1 MAEQSPSPPT
11 ASHTETPPAPQPRR
25 RPRRPRAPG
34 AYLRLPVWQRFV
46 LAGVI
51 AVVLLVAMVIFVE
64 HNNTNTNRSLN
75 EAAEV
80 KANRDA
86 VILVRQDQAPH
97 SMRLQAHQRP
107 TLALERAIH
116 GRMAAQIATG
126 VIDGPLRAARCRAS
140 GAPRDGRSAFSCTII
155 AGQVTYPF
163 LGVVD
168 TASRQI
174 TYCKRDP
181 PPTPSDNVPVSIR
194 CRR

>member
-11 ASHTETPPAPQPRR
+11 ASHTETPPTPQPRR

-86 VILVRQDQAPH
+86 VILVRQDQAPQLDAPA
-97 SMRLQAHQRP
+97 SPPAAHTRP
-107 TLALERAIH
+107 
-116 GRMAAQIATG
+116 
-126 VIDGPLRAARCRAS
+126 
-140 GAPRDGRSAFSCTII
+140 GAGDSWADGRADRHRRDRR
-155 AGQVTYPF
+155 APEGRPVQGQRGP
-163 LGVVD
+163 
-168 TASRQI
+168 A
-174 TYCKRDP
+174 
-181 PPTPSDNVPVSIR
+181 
-194 CRR
+194 